1 MRFTFDMQRNIEVLY
16 KLISI
21 FWVCAARHAQA
32 TQNKTVAYIYNISR
46 NAWGMK
52 LIFCLH
58 INMKVFY
65 KLIGSISVCV
75 VRLAQSTQINKIL
88 ISMQYLKENGEN
100 KVVFFASRW
109 ISKTYSN
116 WYYRFQCVCQGMSKF
131 PKKVSLQCFCY
142 ILKRKWVMRL
152 IFCMQISMKVS
163 YKLILWFLMG
173 TVKHSQSS
181 QNSKL
186 SMSLQ

>member
-1 MRFTFDMQRNIEVLY
+1 MRFTFDMQRNTEVLY

-32 TQNKTVAYIYNISR
+32 TQNKRVAYIYNISR

-58 INMKVFY
+58 INTKVFY
-65 KLIGSISVCV
+65 KLIGSISVYV

-100 KVVFFASRW
+100 KVGFFLLADEYQRLIQTDNIVFSV
-109 ISKTYSN
+109 
-116 WYYRFQCVCQGMSKF
+116 CVRACPNF
-131 PKKVSLQCFCY
+131 PKKFLCNVFA
-142 ILKRKWVMRL
+142 
-152 IFCMQISMKVS
+152 IF
-163 YKLILWFLMG
+163 
-173 TVKHSQSS
+173 
-181 QNSKL
+181 
-186 SMSLQ
+186 

>member
-58 INMKVFY
+58 INTKVFY
-65 KLIGSISVCV
+65 KLIGSISVYV

-100 KVVFFASRW
+100 KVGFFLLADEYQRLIQTDTIVFSV
-109 ISKTYSN
+109 
-116 WYYRFQCVCQGMSKF
+116 CVRACPNF
-131 PKKVSLQCFCY
+131 PKKFLCNVFA
-142 ILKRKWVMRL
+142 
-152 IFCMQISMKVS
+152 IF
-163 YKLILWFLMG
+163 
-173 TVKHSQSS
+173 
-181 QNSKL
+181 
-186 SMSLQ
+186 

>member
-32 TQNKTVAYIYNISR
+32 TQNKRVAYIYNISR

-52 LIFCLH
+52 LIFCLQ
-58 INMKVFY
+58 INMKFFY
-65 KLIGSISVCV
+65 KLIRSISVCV

-100 KVVFFASRW
+100 KVVFLLPDEYQRLIQIDTIAFRVWVKACP
-109 ISKTYSN
+109 N
-116 WYYRFQCVCQGMSKF
+116 F
-131 PKKVSLQCFCY
+131 PKKFLCNVFA
-142 ILKRKWVMRL
+142 
-152 IFCMQISMKVS
+152 IF
-163 YKLILWFLMG
+163 
-173 TVKHSQSS
+173 
-181 QNSKL
+181 
-186 SMSLQ
+186 